1 MSKKMKR
8 VLSLFSGCGGMDLGM
23 LGGFKVH
30 RTSYPSYPSS
40 NSSTWVTLPKNNFKL
55 VFANDILP
63 AAKAA
68 YVPYFESLGSQHPF
82 YTESLVDLVKQAK
95 AGEFEFPNAD
105 VVIGGFPCQDFSLAG
120 KRQGFNSTKSHTG
133 QQTDEACEENR
144 GRLYM
149 WLKEVVELTQPK
161 IFIAENV
168 KGLVS
173 LGDIKEVIE
182 RDFRNIGGGY
192 FVPPAQVLK
201 AANYGVPQSRER
213 VFFIGVNKRYL
224 KTDALEKLQSGELS
238 LYPAPTHALP
248 DETPTGRQQP
258 SIVLGDILADL
269 PEPEAAKDPA
279 QAAYS
284 KAKFYGK
291 HVQGQTEVN
300 LQAISPTIRA
310 EHHGNIEFR
319 RLAAENGGKHLDELN
334 QGLAQRRL
342 TVRECAR
349 IQTFPDDYSFIRP
362 RTKGKPYPLSASA
375 AYKVI
380 GNAVPPLLAFH
391 LARHLNIQYQ
401 ELFNV

>member
-1 MSKKMKR
+1 MKQ

-30 RTSYPSYPSS
+30 KTSYASKEAG
-40 NSSTWVTLPKNNFKL
+40 NWVTLPKTNFQL

-68 YVPYFESLGSQHPF
+68 YVPYFNSLGSQHPF
-82 YTESLVDLVKQAK
+82 YTQSLVDLVKLAR
-95 AGEFEFPNAD
+95 AGEFGFPKAD
-105 VVIGGFPCQDFSLAG
+105 LVIGGFPCQDFSLAG
-120 KRQGFNSTKSHTG
+120 KRQGFNSTKSHLGNT
-133 QQTDEACEENR
+133 TDEACEENR

-182 RDFRNIGGGY
+182 HDFRNIGAGY

-213 VFFIGVNKRYL
+213 VFFIGVNKSYL
-224 KTDALEKLQSGELS
+224 KAGALEKLTSGQLS
-238 LYPAPTHALP
+238 LYPKPTHALP
-248 DETPTGRQQP
+248 EETPTSSLLP
-258 SIVLGDILADL
+258 SPSLLPSLVLRDFLADL
-269 PEPEAAKDPA
+269 PEPEAATDPA

-300 LQAISPTIRA
+300 LNSISPTIRA

-319 RLAAENGGKHLDELN
+319 RLAAENGGKYLDELS

-349 IQTFPDDYSFIRP
+349 IQTFPDDYQFIRP
-362 RTKGKPYPLSASA
+362 RTKGEAYPLSASA
-375 AYKVI
+375 AYRVI

-391 LARHLNIQYQ
+391 LAQHLNNLWQ
-401 ELFNV
+401 EIFTD